1 MGSSL
6 KRNSTKGETIDAN
19 DFTGANPSG
28 AGSSTNNS
36 QLPNSN
42 IGNKLLRMMGWT
54 GGGLGKGGSGI
65 SEPITAQTVVN
76 REGSVIIVL
85 EFHSE
90 PQETK

>member
-1 MGSSL
+1 MDF
-6 KRNSTKGETIDAN
+6 TKGETIDAN

-28 AGSSTNNS
+28 GGSSTNNS

-76 REGSVIIVL
+76 REGSVITVL

-90 PQETK
+90 PKDIK